1 MHFRCLFL
9 YAYVATQRI
18 SGLLLCGQKKEWDIM
33 NEENKLFST
42 QNLIRMGLLSAISVV
57 LMQFELSIPIL
68 FPPFLKVDLSEV
80 PSVIGI
86 LVVHPWAGLVIPLI
100 KNLLDCLVFGSTT
113 GYVGEASNLIV
124 SVAYLLPLMLIT
136 RKNKS
141 FKAIL
146 VGLLLGIGTTTIV
159 GSFTNY
165 FIILPLYSK
174 FMPIDQ
180 IIQMG
185 AVLNPAISG
194 LKSFVLLIIAPFNI
208 FKSVIVSA
216 AGLVVVKAIL
226 PAMRLLTSRHA

>member
-1 MHFRCLFL
+1 MSFFRRICSNPEDFR
-9 YAYVATQRI
+9 VAFVWA
-18 SGLLLCGQKKEWDIM
+18 KKERDVM
-33 NEENKLFST
+33 NEKNKLFST
-42 QNLIRMGLLSAISVV
+42 KNLIRMGLLSAISVV
-57 LMQFELSIPIL
+57 LMQFDLSIPFL

-80 PSVIGI
+80 PAVIGI

-113 GYVGEASNLIV
+113 GYVGEASNLII

-136 RKNKS
+136 RNNKS

-146 VGLLLGIGTTTIV
+146 TGLLLGIGTTTIV
-159 GSFTNY
+159 GCISNY

-185 AVLNPAISG
+185 TVLNPAIHDM
-194 LKSFVLLIIAPFNI
+194 KSFVIFIIAPFNI
-208 FKSVIVSA
+208 FKSVIVSVSGVA
-216 AGLVVVKAIL
+216 VVKAIL
-226 PAMRLLTSRHA
+226 PAMRLVTSKHA